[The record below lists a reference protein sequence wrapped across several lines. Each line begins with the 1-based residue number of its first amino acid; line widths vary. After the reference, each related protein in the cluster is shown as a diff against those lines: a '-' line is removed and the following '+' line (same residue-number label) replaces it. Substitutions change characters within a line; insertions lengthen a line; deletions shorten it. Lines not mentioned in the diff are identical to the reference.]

1 MNSVHYSIKPKKRS
15 LIALY
20 IGVFCIQ
27 LGCFKFIEYSEYIT
41 IPFCIAVIVLIL
53 LFIWSLFSIF
63 LILKNG
69 LPQIKFDRDSLNLH
83 SLTKKTTLPLNY
95 IKELKLK
102 RIESN
107 SRMNAFAPS
116 REINLILSKSILI
129 SQIYP
134 FKSKEHIQFSIWS
147 SLFFTEDQILE
158 AVLIITILCRIKVK
172 QRAKIIHELNKQ
184 PIIWTSL
191 ITQKEIANFKYN
203 QEISKKFNSVQ

>member
-1 MNSVHYSIKPKKRS
+1 MNSIHYSIKPKKRN
-15 LIALY
+15 LITLY

-53 LFIWSLFSIF
+53 LFIWSLLSIF

-69 LPQIKFDRDSLNLH
+69 LRQIKFDRDSLNFH

-116 REINLILSKSILI
+116 REIYLILSKSILI
-129 SQIYP
+129 NQIYP
-134 FKSKEHIQFSIWS
+134 FKSKQHIQFSIWS

-158 AVLIITILCRIKVK
+158 AALIITILCRSKIKK
-172 QRAKIIHELNKQ
+172 RAKNIHKLNKQ